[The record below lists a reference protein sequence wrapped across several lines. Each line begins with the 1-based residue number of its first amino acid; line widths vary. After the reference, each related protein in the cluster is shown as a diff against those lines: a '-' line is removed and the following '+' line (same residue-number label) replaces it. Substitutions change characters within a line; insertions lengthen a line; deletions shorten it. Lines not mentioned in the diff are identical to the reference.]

1 MPARQTLTKLR
12 LSEVFTARR
21 FIDLSAQ
28 KGFVHCTMKQ
38 SLQLKLG
45 QQLTMTP
52 QLQQAIRLLQLSTL
66 DLQQEIQEALESN
79 PMLEVEEGFDS
90 AGQSTD
96 YDGSEADNADYT
108 RQQEIASDIPGD
120 STIDFSASES
130 YSATADSF
138 QDGGDYKDSDS
149 YGESE
154 SFTETESF
162 GDTDVYGEGDSFS
175 ADSGDWSEAIPSDL
189 PVDTSWDDVYQASS
203 SGSSSNY
210 DNEDNDF
217 ESRRAATDSL
227 YDHLMWQLNLTPM
240 SDRDRILAMAIIDA
254 VEPSGMLS
262 VSIEDIFEGL
272 GTEIEDLELD
282 EVVAV
287 QHRLQ
292 QFDPCGVCS
301 QNLSECLLVQ
311 LQQFDPKTPFLE
323 PAKLIA
329 KHYLQILGSRDYRQ
343 LMRRTKL
350 KEAELSQAIA
360 LIQSLNPRPGDMI
373 ASGDTEYVI
382 PDVFVEKRDGR
393 WMVELNP
400 EIAPRLRINADYASM
415 VRRADSS
422 SDNTFLKD
430 NLQEA
435 RWFLKSL
442 QSRNETLLKVASCI
456 VEKQRGFLEYGP
468 EAMKPLVLHD
478 IAEIVEMHEST
489 ISRVTTQKYMHTPQG
504 IFELKYFFSSHVS
517 TDSGGECSSTAI
529 RAIIKKL
536 VNAENPKKPL
546 SDSKITDLLAEQGIQ
561 VARRTIAK
569 YRESLNIPPSNER
582 KTI

>member
-1 MPARQTLTKLR
+1 
-12 LSEVFTARR
+12 
-21 FIDLSAQ
+21 
-28 KGFVHCTMKQ
+28 MKQ
-38 SLQLKLG
+38 SLQLKIG
-45 QQLTMTP
+45 QHLTMTP

-66 DLQQEIQEALESN
+66 DLQQEIQEALDSN
-79 PMLEVEEGFDS
+79 PMLEMEESFD
-90 AGQSTD
+90 G
-96 YDGSEADNADYT
+96 DGSNNYENNPEDSDYT
-108 RQQEIASDIPGD
+108 RQQEVLADPNSPDTP
-120 STIDFSASES
+120 FSSS
-130 YSATADSF
+130 DSF
-138 QDGGDYKDSDS
+138 SSTDTQYESPSNDFGDDDFGSDS
-149 YGESE
+149 
-154 SFTETESF
+154 FTSAEPVA
-162 GDTDVYGEGDSFS
+162 DNDLYGEGQNFD
-175 ADSGDWSEAIPSDL
+175 DQTGDWPDEIPRDL

-203 SGSSSNY
+203 SGNSNY
-210 DNEDNDF
+210 DGEDSGDF
-217 ESRRAATDSL
+217 ESRRTANDSL

-240 SDRDRILAMAIIDA
+240 SDRDRVIAMAIIDA
-254 VEPSGMLS
+254 VEPSGILS
-262 VSIEDIFEGL
+262 VTLQDIFEGL
-272 GTEIEDLELD
+272 QQGLDDLELD

-311 LQQFDPKTPFLE
+311 LCQFPSDTPFLE
-323 PAKLIA
+323 AAKLIV
-329 KHYLQILGSRDYRQ
+329 KLYLPILGSRDYRQ
-343 LMRRTKL
+343 LMRRTRL
-350 KEAELSQAIA
+350 KENELSQAVT
-360 LIQSLNPRPGDMI
+360 LIQGLNPRPGDI
-373 ASGDTEYVI
+373 IDTADTEYVV

-393 WMVELNP
+393 WIVELNP
-400 EIAPRLRINADYASM
+400 DIAPRLRINSNYAAL
-415 VRRADSS
+415 VKRADSS

-442 QSRNETLLKVASCI
+442 QSRNETLLKVATCI
-456 VEKQRGFLEYGP
+456 VEKQRGFLDYGP

-517 TDSGGECSSTAI
+517 TDTGGECSSTAI

-536 VNAENPKKPL
+536 VSAENPKKPL
-546 SDSKITDLLAEQGIQ
+546 SDSKIADLLAEQGIQ

-582 KTI
+582 KTL